1 MHGQEREQH
10 QSRRQLLILSHLQ
23 TKEKLLGQR
32 MLPPSETSTAH
43 KNVIVISPVERH
55 SDQSV
60 LQRAAEPTPVVCAS
74 RLPRS
79 AQTQQERLPL
89 DRDTGTDK
97 HPQPF
102 ILSLWLEL
110 GVVTSLERPSWN
122 NEHFDNVLDL

>member
-1 MHGQEREQH
+1 MHGQEREQN

-32 MLPPSETSTAH
+32 MLPPSEASEPTAH

-55 SDQSV
+55 SDQAAV
-60 LQRAAEPTPVVCAS
+60 QRAADPTPVVCA
-74 RLPRS
+74 RS

-97 HPQPF
+97 HPQPLP
-102 ILSLWLEL
+102 LS
-110 GVVTSLERPSWN
+110 
-122 NEHFDNVLDL
+122 